1 MAMCVPGPGCIP
13 DPANHGI
20 SAFVAELTGSTIWVG
35 GLSIVNTVAGAL
47 PGLFVARWIEP
58 KPRKMPYLMT
68 AIYLRVVSWGTLAF
82 LVFTLGA
89 DRPITLAWILVG
101 MLVIIYAG
109 GGMGNVPYTDII
121 GKIVPPDRRG
131 AFFGGKGLL
140 AGPLSMGAALSA
152 RQILKHVPYPNNYA
166 LLFGS
171 AVVGLA
177 VASIGFWVIKE
188 PPGSVDNQPPPAWH
202 TYWKKLTAAS
212 RRLKTLI
219 ITQVLTGFSLMA
231 LPFYV
236 VYARQEL
243 DAPLDAAGWFLT
255 AQVLGGVLSNLLWAR
270 LVDRAGSRRMLV
282 FCAGTSTITPL
293 LAVFLGRFGWL
304 AFFPSFSWPGL
315 PSTDGR
321 LDFKA
326 PCWNWRRQLNAP
338 HMPA

>member
-1 MAMCVPGPGCIP
+1 MCVPGPGCIP

-101 MLVIIYAG
+101 MLVIICAG

-188 PPGSVDNQPPPAWH
+188 PPGPVDNQPPPAWH

-293 LAVFLGRFGWL
+293 LAVFLGRFGWP